1 MLIDFLSAFYCQ
13 AERSA
18 RAGGDFDFDGDVDL
32 DLDGS
37 ADGDGDGELSQVDW
51 VVKEPTYRQI
61 KDFSQ

>member
-37 ADGDGDGELSQVDW
+37 ADGDGELSQVDW